1 VSRDTDS
8 RQVAGDRR
16 LAALDRPARRASDP
30 DGAELLAQVLGVP
43 GRHDIGFDEQA
54 WRKLVLEAECRGL
67 CGLALER
74 VESLGIRAST
84 AMEGRLRAGK
94 TNAAAEELNTVHE
107 AQRVLGVLHDAGV
120 PVLLLKGLALLA
132 TVYRRPGLRP
142 MGDID
147 LLIRPEDVER
157 ATKALTRIDCR
168 RGAEFVRDDFF
179 PRYYYETEWITRSPR
194 PVRIDLHVRPFRP
207 LRAACTV
214 PDDALWHDATPIT
227 VGDSPAWIPEP
238 SRLLIHLC
246 AHAAFHGCERLI
258 WLHDIHRFMRQL
270 AEQLDWDRF
279 LSLTKSW
286 RLVLPVRTAIR
297 ACVHTLGTDVPRDV
311 GQALA
316 GGRVSWRDRL
326 VLWQSPHDAE
336 RPVLHVLTNAVTTP
350 RLRVATGYLAAC
362 VGPNR
367 AHLEEVYPW
376 RHPGWMAAASCWR
389 VLRALARPVAGL
401 VPSGVQSAPPEA
413 QVRH

>member
-1 VSRDTDS
+1 MSRATDS
-8 RQVAGDRR
+8 RRVAGDRLR
-16 LAALDRPARRASDP
+16 AALGRPRGHTFDP
-30 DGAELLAQVLGVP
+30 DGAELLAQLLGVLGE
-43 GRHDIGFDEQA
+43 HDVGFDERA
-54 WRKLVLEAECRGL
+54 WGELTLVAERDGL
-67 CGLALER
+67 CGLAMER

-84 AMEGRLRAGK
+84 AIEGRLRAGK
-94 TNAAAEELNTVHE
+94 TNVAAEELHTVHE
-107 AQRVLGVLHDAGV
+107 AQHVLGVLHDAGV

-147 LLIRPEDVER
+147 LLIRSEDVVR
-157 ATKALTRIDCR
+157 ATQALARADCR

-179 PRYYYETEWITRSPR
+179 PRYYYETEWITQSPR

-214 PDDALWHDATPIT
+214 PEEALWDDATPIT
-227 VGDSPAWIPEP
+227 VSDSPAWIPEP
-238 SRLLIHLC
+238 SRMLIHLC

-258 WLHDIHRFMRQL
+258 WLYDIHRFMRQF
-270 AEQLDWDRF
+270 ADRLDWDKF
-279 LSLTKSW
+279 VALTKSW

-297 ACVHTLGTDVPRDV
+297 VCAQTLGTHVPCDA

-316 GGRVSWRDRL
+316 GGQVSWRDRL
-326 VLWQSPHDAE
+326 VVWQSPHDAE

-350 RLRVATGYLAAC
+350 RLRVAIGYLAAC

-376 RHPGWMAAASCWR
+376 RHPGWVAAASCWR
-389 VLRALARPVAGL
+389 VLRAATRPLAGL
-401 VPSGVQSAPPEA
+401 LPPGVQSPPPEA
-413 QVRH
+413 PVRH